1 MNYDLRDS
9 DLATIL
15 AEASLVAAETK
26 RVFGRLSGK
35 QVKAFRQAGELEAG

>member
-26 RVFGRLSGK
+26 RVF
-35 QVKAFRQAGELEAG
+35 AAGFPASR